1 MTDKNTDPIGAKL
14 TDPPWARLLFLLV
27 QGRDG
32 QWWRAIVLLGSLLLL
47 MVALTG
53 LLGVIAVLLPFEG
66 WISGVI
72 GVGSLTAG
80 GALALRRRQQGK
92 RSR

>member
-1 MTDKNTDPIGAKL
+1 
-14 TDPPWARLLFLLV
+14 
-27 QGRDG
+27 
-32 QWWRAIVLLGSLLLL
+32 

-72 GVGSLTAG
+72 GVGSLTVG
-80 GALALRRRQQGK
+80 GAFALCRRRQAK
-92 RSR
+92 ANPIERDR